1 MSWYIKQ
8 VGDSSS
14 SKGVEFQVGHYTP
27 DGSWELLVPFIGDA
41 QKSEEGAYRLVS
53 FLNGGSS
60 PFSVVTMKSG
70 ESPWGAGDLI
80 RPLEAIQKCAERFN
94 GMYEHL
100 HEHGPPSDA
109 DRLMRA
115 LYTIA
120 DAVSDAAPVAAE

>member
-41 QKSEEGAYRLVS
+41 QLSEEGAYRLVS

-60 PFSVVTMKSG
+60 PFKVVTMKSG
-70 ESPWGAGDLI
+70 ESPWEVGDLI
-80 RPLEAIQKCAERFN
+80 HPLEAIQKCAERFN
-94 GMYEHL
+94 SMYEHL
-100 HEHGPPSDA
+100 HEHGLPQDV
-109 DRLMRA
+109 DRLMRV